1 MAAVIE
7 RNFPKTITGH
17 EIPIRTTTD
26 QITYT
31 DREHPNGMTLTY
43 KLDTLNEE
51 AKAMNNIED
60 ENKIKFSKKDYADNV
75 PYKKFT
81 IINHKGRSYMS
92 LKDTTNITPRDNSG
106 VWLPLSRRRKN
117 KCLIEEKAIDD
128 NAKNT
133 ILVSDE
139 GYTFDDLSVMLRN
152 NDYHRYIQNG
162 DYIKLFYY
170 SGFAMTLV
178 ANIDTYYNYKNPSNP
193 HNIDFICTKMEPW
206 TGTGQHETH
215 TRYFGFNPN
224 IASNFYIEQGINPMN
239 LKKFMGPS
247 WSMDRVIEQTVQG
260 FLNEKFTSHIVDKYK
275 TVVTR
280 KYDKNNNTIENLKDY
295 SITETNLGKSWFL
308 YEGEIKGYN
317 GMSSIN
323 DMMTCTQYPIF
334 QKYINRTFKFNDK
347 YLGILTSSPVFDYNP
362 LDFPSPERPDTSNV
376 NMICIRNNISQVYS
390 QGLDPYVFPMF
401 GMRFV

>member
-1 MAAVIE
+1 MAEA

-26 QITYT
+26 HVTYT

-51 AKAMNNIED
+51 AKAINNIED

-92 LKDTTNITPRDNSG
+92 LKDITSIPPRDNSG

-117 KCLIEEKAIDD
+117 KCLIEEVAVDGNPKERKFI
-128 NAKNT
+128 
-133 ILVSDE
+133 SDE
-139 GYTFDDLSVMLRN
+139 GYTFDDLSAMLRN

-162 DYIKLFYY
+162 DYIKIVNYLGYVL
-170 SGFAMTLV
+170 TLV
-178 ANIDTYYNYKNPSNP
+178 ANIDTYYNYKNPTNP
-193 HNIDFICTKMEPW
+193 HNIDFICTKIENLGGARDHGSNLSW
-206 TGTGQHETH
+206 
-215 TRYFGFNPN
+215 FDLDPN
-224 IASNFYIEQGINPMN
+224 ISTNQFIASGVTPMN
-239 LKKFMGPS
+239 TKTFMGPS
-247 WSMDRVIEQTVQG
+247 WSMDRQIDQTTTGVLTEE
-260 FLNEKFTSHIVDKYK
+260 FARHIVDKYK
-275 TVVTR
+275 TVTTR

-295 SITETNLGKSWFL
+295 GVQEINLGKSWFL

-334 QKYINRTFKFNDK
+334 QKYINRVFKYNDK

-362 LDFPSPERPDTSNV
+362 LDFQSAERPDTSNM
-376 NMICIRNNISQVYS
+376 NIICIRNNISQVYS
-390 QGLDPYVFPMF
+390 QALKGYVFPMF